1 MYFCN
6 LKSTGCGAVGSALR
20 SGRRGRKFESCHPDF
35 FSPLFSFE
43 MFNKRFLSIISEYKW
58 KLVLIVLVNA
68 ISLLF
73 SILTMLMIEPLVKL
87 FFQGTTDGLSV
98 MGTALMNFVGR
109 FVDLSATR
117 ASLSAIVVFVVLLFL
132 LKNGFHILTQW
143 LLAPVRSDVI
153 RNLRNRMYHK
163 VLVLPLSFF
172 SGQKKGD
179 VISRAVNDTQ
189 EIEFTT
195 LNAFQMLI
203 TAALTVL
210 IYLVTLF
217 VMDYRLTLFVLI
229 LLPVAGFLISMAS
242 KSLRQKSKE
251 AKDRLG
257 VLLSH
262 VEETIAGLR
271 VIKGF
276 NAQAHAESVFEKHNE
291 GFARIQKRIY
301 RRTDFASPL
310 SELLGVTVVMIIL
323 VFGGYLVLQ
332 PGSTLSAPLFIT
344 YIALFAMI
352 VNPAKNIG
360 TAISN
365 FRRGVAALDRIYEVL
380 DADEVIQND
389 SNPLPVSEFKNTI
402 EFENACFAY
411 GSTPVLRDINLQIQK
426 GEVVALVGASG
437 AGKSTLV
444 DLLPRFY
451 DLTSGVVKIDGL
463 DIKRI
468 DIEHLRSLF
477 AIVSQEVVLFNDSV
491 ANNIAF
497 GMENVRRE
505 QIEEAAR
512 TANAYDFVAALPD
525 GFDTEVGDRGLSLSG
540 GQRQRL
546 SIARAVLRN
555 APILILD
562 EATSAMDTE
571 SEKLVQAALDRVMQN
586 RTTLVIAHRLST
598 IRNADKIVVLD
609 EGRIVETGTHEEL
622 MNLGG
627 KYAKLVEINQYQ

>member
-1 MYFCN
+1 
-6 LKSTGCGAVGSALR
+6 
-20 SGRRGRKFESCHPDF
+20 
-35 FSPLFSFE
+35 
-43 MFNKRFLSIISEYKW
+43 
-58 KLVLIVLVNA
+58 
-68 ISLLF
+68 
-73 SILTMLMIEPLVKL
+73 MIEPLVKL
-87 FFQGTTDGLSV
+87 FFQGTTEGLSV
-98 MGTALMNFVGR
+98 TGAALMSFVGH

-117 ASLSAIVVFVVLLFL
+117 ESLAAIVVFVVLLFM
-132 LKNGFHILTQW
+132 LKNGFLVLTQW

-163 VLVLPLSFF
+163 VLILPLAYFG
-172 SGQKKGD
+172 GQKKGD

-203 TAALTVL
+203 TAVLTIL
-210 IYLVTLF
+210 IYVVALF
-217 VMDYRLTLFVLI
+217 VMDYRLTLFVI
-229 LLPVAGFLISMAS
+229 VLLPVAGSLISMAS
-242 KSLRQKSKE
+242 RSLRRKSLE
-251 AKDRLG
+251 AKDYLG
-257 VLLSH
+257 TLLSH

-291 GFARIQKRIY
+291 SFTLIQKKIH
-301 RRTDFASPL
+301 RRVDLASPL

-323 VFGGYLVLQ
+323 VFGGYLVQQ
-332 PGSTLSAPLFIT
+332 PGTTLSAPLFIT

-352 VNPAKNIG
+352 VNPAKNVG

-380 DADEVIQND
+380 DADEVIEND
-389 SNPLPVSEFKNTI
+389 ENPLYINDFKDSI
-402 EFENACFAY
+402 EFDNVNFAY
-411 GSTPVLRDINLQIQK
+411 DQIPVLKNITLRIQK
-426 GEVVALVGASG
+426 GEVVAFVGASG

-451 DLTSGVVKIDGL
+451 DLTSGEIRLDGVN
-463 DIKRI
+463 IKRI

-497 GMENVRRE
+497 GLENVHRE
-505 QIEEAAR
+505 QIEEAAK

-525 GFDTEVGDRGLSLSG
+525 GFDTTVGDRGLSLSG

-609 EGRIVETGTHEEL
+609 EGRIVETGTHDQL
-622 MNLGG
+622 LKLGG

>member
-1 MYFCN
+1 M
-6 LKSTGCGAVGSALR
+6 
-20 SGRRGRKFESCHPDF
+20 
-35 FSPLFSFE
+35 
-43 MFNKRFLSIISEYKW
+43 
-58 KLVLIVLVNA
+58 
-68 ISLLF
+68 
-73 SILTMLMIEPLVKL
+73 
-87 FFQGTTDGLSV
+87 
-98 MGTALMNFVGR
+98 
-109 FVDLSATR
+109 
-117 ASLSAIVVFVVLLFL
+117 
-132 LKNGFHILTQW
+132 
-143 LLAPVRSDVI
+143 
-153 RNLRNRMYHK
+153 
-163 VLVLPLSFF
+163 
-172 SGQKKGD
+172 
-179 VISRAVNDTQ
+179 
-189 EIEFTT
+189 
-195 LNAFQMLI
+195 
-203 TAALTVL
+203 
-210 IYLVTLF
+210 
-217 VMDYRLTLFVLI
+217 
-229 LLPVAGFLISMAS
+229 
-242 KSLRQKSKE
+242 E

-257 VLLSH
+257 TMLSH
-262 VEETIAGLR
+262 LEETIAGLR

-276 NAQAHAESVFEKHNE
+276 NAQVHAEAVFEKHNE
-291 GFARIQKRIY
+291 GFAPIQKRIY

-380 DADEVIQND
+380 DADEVIENAE
-389 SNPLPVSEFKNTI
+389 NPLFINEFKESI
-402 EFENACFAY
+402 EFDNVNFSY
-411 GSTPVLRDINLQIQK
+411 GTTPVLQDINLRIKK

-451 DLTSGVVKIDGL
+451 DVSSGTIKIDGN

-468 DIEHLRSLF
+468 DIEYLRSLF

-497 GMENVRRE
+497 GLENVQRE
-505 QIEEAAR
+505 QIEEAAK
-512 TANAYDFVAALPD
+512 TANAYDFVAALSN
-525 GFDTEVGDRGLSLSG
+525 GFDTAVGDRGLSLSG

-571 SEKLVQAALDRVMQN
+571 SEKLVQVALDRVMQN

-598 IRNADKIVVLD
+598 IRSADKIVVLD
-609 EGRIVETGTHEEL
+609 EGRIVETGTHDEL
-622 MNLGG
+622 MKLGG
-627 KYAKLVEINQYQ
+627 KYARLVEINQYQ